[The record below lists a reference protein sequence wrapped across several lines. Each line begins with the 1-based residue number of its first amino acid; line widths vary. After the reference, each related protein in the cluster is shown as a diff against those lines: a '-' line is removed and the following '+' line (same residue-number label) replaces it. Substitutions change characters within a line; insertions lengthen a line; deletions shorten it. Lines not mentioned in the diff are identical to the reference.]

1 MPYALPKHCAVHSVY
16 AAFVVV
22 ACAYATAAQAQS
34 ITNPGFESGSTGW
47 ASCPIEL
54 NAANVYGG
62 PNTSMVAEVD
72 GHNDPSIT
80 TDDRILCQTIS
91 GFTVGALYALEFEA
105 TRRQTGPTPT
115 SVAVTVSINGV
126 LSEVVT
132 RTGAWDMAR
141 ERFTFA
147 PTSTSH
153 TLTVTPN
160 FTGSHG
166 MIMDNFN
173 IVVASPLPVELLS
186 FQAWPLNGKVRLE
199 WSTATERDNAGFR
212 VQRSTDLV
220 QWEEVSFVRGGG
232 NSQTTITYAAN
243 DLKPLPGSTYYRLE
257 QVDHD
262 GTVDHSPVRH
272 VTTPDRNDLHLWPN
286 PAGSVV
292 HVGMDTPGRILVLDA
307 QGRSMQVFQEA
318 HTTGTLLHIAALPP
332 GLYQVRSVDH
342 NAPTVKFIKE

>member
-1 MPYALPKHCAVHSVY
+1 MPYALPKRCAVHSVS
-16 AAFVVV
+16 AAFVVI
-22 ACAYATAAQAQS
+22 ACAFSTAAHAQS

-62 PNTSMVAEVD
+62 PNTSTVAEVD
-72 GHNDPSIT
+72 GHNDPAIT

-105 TRRQTGPTPT
+105 TRRQTGPTPA
-115 SVAVTVSINGV
+115 SVAVTVTIDGV
-126 LSEVVT
+126 LNQVVT
-132 RTGAWDMAR
+132 RTGAWNMGR

-153 TLTVTPN
+153 TLRVVPN

-212 VQRSTDLV
+212 VQRSTDLA
-220 QWEEVSFVRGGG
+220 QWEEVSFVRGAG
-232 NSQTTITYAAN
+232 NSQTAITYAAN
-243 DLKPLPGSTYYRLE
+243 DLKPLPGSVYYRLE
-257 QVDHD
+257 QVDID
-262 GTVDHSPVRH
+262 GTSDLSPIRP
-272 VTTPDRNDLHLWPN
+272 VTMPDRNDLHLWPN

-307 QGRSMQVFQEA
+307 QGRSVQVFQEA

-332 GLYQVRSVDH
+332 GLYQVRSVDDS
-342 NAPTVKFIKE
+342 APTVKFIKE